1 MILPARLLAR
11 MFVWV
16 HNLPQTVEMRQPAPT
31 VVGTFFGYPQVRRGA
46 IVPPFQ
52 VF

>member
-1 MILPARLLAR
+1 MLPARHLGS

-16 HNLPQTVEMRQPAPT
+16 HNLAQTVEMRQPAPT
-31 VVGTFFGYPQVRRGA
+31 VVGTFFGYPQVCRGA